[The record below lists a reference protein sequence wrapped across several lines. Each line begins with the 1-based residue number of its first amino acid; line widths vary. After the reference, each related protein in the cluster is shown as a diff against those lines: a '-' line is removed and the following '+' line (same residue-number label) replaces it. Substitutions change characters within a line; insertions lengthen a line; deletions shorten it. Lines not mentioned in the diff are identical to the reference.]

1 MVDRHFNEA
10 GCRAEITADN
20 DDAVREPNETFLRLV
35 VSVRIVL
42 SRENFRVMFFLGVRV
57 AMQDSRK

>member
-42 SRENFRVMFFLGVRV
+42 RENFRIMILGVRV

>member
-1 MVDRHFNEA
+1 MVDRHSNEA

-42 SRENFRVMFFLGVRV
+42 RENFRIMIL

>member
-42 SRENFRVMFFLGVRV
+42 RENFRIMIL

>member
-1 MVDRHFNEA
+1 VVDRHFNEA

-42 SRENFRVMFFLGVRV
+42 RENFRIMILGVRV

>member
-1 MVDRHFNEA
+1 VDRHFNEA

-42 SRENFRVMFFLGVRV
+42 RENFRIMILGVRV